1 MLLMNPLRGF
11 SVLLIDP
18 SDNFSC
24 LDNFFGGFG
33 KIVGELPPGRLFTPT
48 KQESSI

>member
-1 MLLMNPLRGF
+1 M
-11 SVLLIDP
+11 LLIDP
-18 SDNFSC
+18 SVIFSC

-33 KIVGELPPGRLFTPT
+33 KGVGELPPGQLFTPT